1 MGWIDYKKAYDMVPH
16 SWMRK
21 CMEMFGVAG
30 NMQRFLSKSMDYWQT
45 DLRSGGIN
53 LGNVKVKRGI
63 FQGDSLSPL
72 LFVLILIPL
81 TMILRHVKAGYD
93 LGKQQGKINHLLF
106 MDDLKLFGKT
116 EGQLETLIN
125 FVRVFSSDI
134 NMEFGIEKCGI
145 LVMKKGKY
153 AKSDGI
159 KLPNEKEIQEI
170 DLEKGYN

>member
-1 MGWIDYKKAYDMVPH
+1 MNYLK
-16 SWMRK
+16 S
-21 CMEMFGVAG
+21 
-30 NMQRFLSKSMDYWQT
+30 SKS
-45 DLRSGGIN
+45 
-53 LGNVKVKRGI
+53 RGPKFGCI
-63 FQGDSLSPL
+63 R
-72 LFVLILIPL
+72 PL

-106 MDDLKLFGKT
+106 MDDLKLFGNT

-125 FVRVFSSDI
+125 SVRVFSSDI

-170 DLEKGYN
+170 DLEKGYKYVGVLEADVIKDKDMKEKIEKEYVRRVGKILKSKLNGMNSISAINSRAVSVVRYGAGIIK